1 MIGGSMAQ
9 RSKETQQI
17 RQEILDNRRAIQ
29 HYEVQM
35 NGVRT
40 LIARY
45 GYDNGSES
53 FCSIA

>member
-1 MIGGSMAQ
+1 MSQ
-9 RSKETQQI
+9 KYKEKQQI